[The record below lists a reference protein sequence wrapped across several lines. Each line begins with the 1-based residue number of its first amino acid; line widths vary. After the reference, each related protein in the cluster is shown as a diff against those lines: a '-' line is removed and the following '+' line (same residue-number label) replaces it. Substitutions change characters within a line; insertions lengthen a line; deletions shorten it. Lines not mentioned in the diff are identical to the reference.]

1 MLIMHVFRGVKALR
15 KHNEFSIIQPP
26 AHGADPDSPV
36 LIHLSWLR
44 SIIVG
49 FGEGC
54 SQYLSEL
61 RSRRQAASWRA
72 T

>member
-36 LIHLSWLR
+36 LAEINRRRLR
-44 SIIVG
+44 GGLLAI
-49 FGEGC
+49 
-54 SQYLSEL
+54 SQ
-61 RSRRQAASWRA
+61 
-72 T
+72 